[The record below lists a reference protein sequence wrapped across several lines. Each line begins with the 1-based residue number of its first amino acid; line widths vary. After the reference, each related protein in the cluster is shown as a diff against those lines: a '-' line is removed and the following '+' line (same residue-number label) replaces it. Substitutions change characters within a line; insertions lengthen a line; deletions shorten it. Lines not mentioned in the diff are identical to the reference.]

1 MVFPAQAGIHLL
13 GPLGSGPRAGMTIRW
28 PRFHP
33 AWRGRNPHVIPNVAE
48 RSEESK
54 DSCLQNQ
61 VRGCQADALDSSA
74 ALRVVA
80 GVNRPDVEI
89 AGPKTCRTIV
99 PCSYVLLP
107 CWPTHQTGEGGE
119 SMTVQTLRSACP
131 RCRATCILIRTS
143 TVSTGSVCTAAIW
156 STSGDRPSVRPVRAG
171 ALRRRSSPPVPMAV
185 PTPTHRGGIRTR
197 PARPHPPHPPCA
209 AWRPHFMGK
218 CRNW

>member
-1 MVFPAQAGIHLL
+1 
-13 GPLGSGPRAGMTIRW
+13 MTIRW

-99 PCSYVLLP
+99 LCSYVLLP

-131 RCRATCILIRTS
+131 RCRGYMYTNQDQYGQYRECLHCGHM
-143 TVSTGSVCTAAIW
+143 V
-156 STSGDRPSVRPVRAG
+156 D
-171 ALRRRSSPPVPMAV
+171 LRRPAKRKAGEGRS
-185 PTPTHRGGIRTR
+185 
-197 PARPHPPHPPCA
+197 A
-209 AWRPHFMGK
+209 A
-218 CRNW
+218 